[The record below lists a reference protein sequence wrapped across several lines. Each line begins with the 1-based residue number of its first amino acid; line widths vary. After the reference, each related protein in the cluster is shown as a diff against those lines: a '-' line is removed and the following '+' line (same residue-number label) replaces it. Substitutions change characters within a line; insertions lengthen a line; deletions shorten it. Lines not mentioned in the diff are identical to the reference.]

1 MGFGGV
7 SLLVLFPSLSRAPRR
22 DVRSWGRRVAAERN
36 RSRATPRTTL
46 LARNRTRA
54 LASSAFPV
62 APLLALRYLLP
73 LKKVHLTDEWKVTKP
88 AVVRDEWQASAESG
102 FPADLSSPGAH
113 KQGCP

>member
-1 MGFGGV
+1 
-7 SLLVLFPSLSRAPRR
+7 
-22 DVRSWGRRVAAERN
+22 
-36 RSRATPRTTL
+36 
-46 LARNRTRA
+46 
-54 LASSAFPV
+54 V

-88 AVVRDEWQASAESG
+88 AVVRDEWQASAPSG